1 MADTFTS
8 SYRTREETWC
18 RQQAKN
24 LQNRAHYI
32 REAWAKQA
40 KTQAEEEARKQAD
53 GLFRQQLADITA
65 NIQVILQATQQSF
78 QLATQ
83 SNQQSTPPTPQAAK
97 KEEEET
103 RPKPLYQATV
113 VHVPESTAGKETE
126 HQHGSSKPGSDKPE
140 RRITLSRIPR
150 LCNTPSFGAA
160 CLSNAL
166 SFAIQHSVIL
176 VDTLPGH
183 IQHSEGMEATGQG

>member
-8 SYRTREETWC
+8 SYRTKEETWC
-18 RQQAKN
+18 RQQAKIP
-24 LQNRAHYI
+24 QNRAHYI

-40 KTQAEEEARKQAD
+40 KSQAEEEARKQAD
-53 GLFRQQLADITA
+53 ELFRQQLADITA
-65 NIQVILQATQQSF
+65 NSQAILQATQQSF

-113 VHVPESTAGKETE
+113 EDVPESTAGKETE
-126 HQHGSSKPGSDKPE
+126 HQHGSSKPDSDKPDSKT
-140 RRITLSRIPR
+140 TLSRIPR
-150 LCNTPSFGAA
+150 LCTTPSFGAV
-160 CLSNAL
+160 CISNAL
-166 SFAIQHSVIL
+166 SFAI
-176 VDTLPGH
+176 
-183 IQHSEGMEATGQG
+183 